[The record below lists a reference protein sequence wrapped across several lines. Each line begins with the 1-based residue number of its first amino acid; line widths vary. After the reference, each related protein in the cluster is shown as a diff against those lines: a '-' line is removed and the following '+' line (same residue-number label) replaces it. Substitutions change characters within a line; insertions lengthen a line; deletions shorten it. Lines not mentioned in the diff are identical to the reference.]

1 MPRILILTKP
11 KFFSLGPGIP
21 KCSGDWWQGCERVY
35 CHLTLYDCHVAKIDV
50 GPLNLS
56 MSNHIVN
63 ALSLLTIE
71 ERFCIIN

>member
-50 GPLNLS
+50 GRWTS
-56 MSNHIVN
+56 KSIHVKSYCECIVTTNH
-63 ALSLLTIE
+63 
-71 ERFCIIN
+71 

>member
-1 MPRILILTKP
+1 MPRILFSTKP
-11 KFFSLGPGIP
+11 KFFSSGPGIP
-21 KCSGDWWQGCERVY
+21 KCSGGKDVNKSIVTLR
-35 CHLTLYDCHVAKIDV
+35 LYDCHVAKIDV

-71 ERFCIIN
+71 ERFCVIN